1 MKQKMSMGDKV
12 VVILMGA
19 IVTCAIL
26 TLVSYLLY
34 TLWNIGS
41 IYFSMVFFM
50 CSIIG
55 AVCFMILGIIILN
68 TNLAGN

>member
-1 MKQKMSMGDKV
+1 MKQKMSIGDKV
-12 VVILMGA
+12 IVILMGS

-50 CSIIG
+50 CSMIG
-55 AVCFMILGIIILN
+55 AVCFMILGLIILR
-68 TNLAGN
+68 

>member
-1 MKQKMSMGDKV
+1 MKQKMSIGDKV
-12 VVILMGA
+12 IVILMGS

-50 CSIIG
+50 CSMIG
-55 AVCFMILGIIILN
+55 AVCFMILGVIILR
-68 TNLAGN
+68 

>member
-1 MKQKMSMGDKV
+1 MKKKMSIGDKV
-12 VVILMGA
+12 ITILMGT

-41 IYFSMVFFM
+41 VYFSMVFFM
-50 CSIIG
+50 CSMIG
-55 AVCFMILGIIILN
+55 AVCLMILGGIILN
-68 TNLAGN
+68 TNFIGD